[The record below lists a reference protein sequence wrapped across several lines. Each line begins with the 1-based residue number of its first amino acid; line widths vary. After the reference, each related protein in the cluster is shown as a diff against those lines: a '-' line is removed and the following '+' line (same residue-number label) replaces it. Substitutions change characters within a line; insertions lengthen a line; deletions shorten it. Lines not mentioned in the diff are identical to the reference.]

1 MAEGVIHVLV
11 NGDFA
16 LRNEK
21 MTGKLKG
28 QMIPFKGGIYIKQ
41 DDES

>member
-1 MAEGVIHVLV
+1 LKTLNVLV

-21 MTGKLKG
+21 MTGKLNG
-28 QMIPFKGGIYIKQ
+28 QMIPFKGGEYIKQ
-41 DDES
+41 DDEQ